1 MQSCPPKAL
10 MFGDRNDPNS
20 DVSKALLDP
29 RNYNLLEE
37 LHTLPGVSYMT
48 KVRNQEAQPTE
59 EKA

>member
-1 MQSCPPKAL
+1 

-48 KVRNQEAQPTE
+48 KVRNQESQPTE